1 MTVAPTIKKYTS
13 LLPSFP
19 EAPADASDLEGDPR
33 WWHCTTVGKDK
44 AKKETKGNR
53 KRTKY

>member
-19 EAPADASDLEGDPR
+19 EAPVDASDLEGYPR
-33 WWHCTTVGKDK
+33 WWHCTTVDKDK
-44 AKKETKGNR
+44 AKKETKGHF
-53 KRTKY
+53 KKH

>member
-19 EAPADASDLEGDPR
+19 EAPVDASDLEGYPR
-33 WWHCTTVGKDK
+33 WWHCTTVDKDK
-44 AKKETKGNR
+44 AKKETKGNF
-53 KRTKY
+53 KKH

>member
-19 EAPADASDLEGDPR
+19 EAPVDASDLEGDPR
-33 WWHCTTVGKDK
+33 WWHGTTVGKDK